1 MRVLQ
6 QIYGDAASDI
16 KSALT
21 TGHTGPGGQLSEAVL
36 RDYHFYGHAAA
47 GRLAIARSLA
57 EAIYR
62 GREGVNGVCWHV
74 HGVAAKLITPHPALH
89 MG

>member
-6 QIYGDAASDI
+6 GIYGDAASDI
-16 KSALT
+16 KSAPT
-21 TGHTGPGGQLSEAVL
+21 TGHMGPGGQLSEAVL

-57 EAIYR
+57 EAISR
-62 GREGVNGVCWHV
+62 GGEGIRFTRGPEGPTEVLPNRPGC
-74 HGVAAKLITPHPALH
+74 
-89 MG
+89 

>member
-6 QIYGDAASDI
+6 EIYGDAASDI
-16 KSALT
+16 KSAPT

-47 GRLAIARSLA
+47 GRLAIATERVT
-57 EAIYR
+57 AILR
-62 GREGVNGVCWHV
+62 GGEGVKVND
-74 HGVAAKLITPHPALH
+74 A
-89 MG
+89 

>member
-6 QIYGDAASDI
+6 EIYGDAASNI

-21 TGHTGPGGQLSEAVL
+21 TGHTGPGGQLDQAAL

-47 GRLAIARSLA
+47 GPLAIARSLA
-57 EAIYR
+57 AAMAPV
-62 GREGVNGVCWHV
+62 REKG
-74 HGVAAKLITPHPALH
+74 
-89 MG
+89 

>member
-6 QIYGDAASDI
+6 DFYGDAASDI
-16 KSALT
+16 KSAPT
-21 TGHTGPGGQLSEAVL
+21 TGHIGPGGQLSEAVL

-57 EAIYR
+57 AAMAPVWER
-62 GREGVNGVCWHV
+62 G
-74 HGVAAKLITPHPALH
+74 
-89 MG
+89 